1 MIGFLATVIQNECQG
16 LPARN
21 LEFQPSSAGCKRYSP
36 PALNLP
42 HEPVIDDCYM
52 PELPLSN
59 PRKRQRTE
67 PCALQLN
74 GTSQPQLKRQKL
86 NHPTTGSQPPSAFWD
101 NLSKTW
107 LTRGALRELN
117 RRNNQPAS
125 NQPRSQH
132 RRARRPV
139 TRNFLAELKKDR
151 RVTQSASEFLGHC
164 ESETLKDIKRFARNG
179 GPDLSDLKGV
189 SIMRYLPTSIETDAL
204 QLPAPVDPLNHIM
217 SSSQSNSR
225 SRKRSLASTLI
236 TGSTTSPTNTKTT
249 ESSGPYSRNFQQ
261 KLIDNGIYP
270 ERYKYPDGRVLPKPD
285 NLKEINEILLQ
296 PRPSLSP
303 SRFSNENFE
312 EFQEADAHI
321 SKENKATKTVIPAI
335 EGKITDNKCVEG
347 DVLFT
352 NLTPPTN
359 DMLTAA
365 KPDLYYGARPEQL
378 DRRVRDD
385 LSGYIIPSTQDDL
398 PIAPNFFLAAK
409 GPNGTDAVAR
419 RQACYDGAL
428 GARGMHSL
436 QLYGENEPV
445 YDNNA
450 YTITS
455 IYSAGQLKL
464 YTSHPTQPTNP
475 EDRSEY
481 CMTQLKGYS
490 MTSDPETFRQGATAY
505 RNARDWAEDQR
516 DEAITRAN
524 KRANDSEGRPE
535 YCMNQLRSFA
545 MTDTVDTFRQGAT
558 AYRNARDWA
567 KDQRD
572 EAITRANK
580 RANDSQVGRLAVD
593 ESFGRVSN
601 FTEASLDEAY
611 TIETLS
617 QESLT
622 SLNKGSNATA
632 DLPES
637 ETSMDELALNYK
649 HPTKRL
655 RKDSK

>member
-1 MIGFLATVIQNECQG
+1 MNAKTCQ
-16 LPARN
+16 ARN

-42 HEPVIDDCYM
+42 REPVIDDCYM

-59 PRKRQRTE
+59 LRKRQRTE

-151 RVTQSASEFLGHC
+151 RVTQSASDFLGHC

-296 PRPSLSP
+296 SRPSLSP

-321 SKENKATKTVIPAI
+321 SKENKATKTVIPVI

-352 NLTPPTN
+352 NLTPLTN

-378 DRRVRDD
+378 DRRVRDE
-385 LSGYIIPSTQDDL
+385 LSGHIIPSTQDNL
-398 PIAPNFFLAAK
+398 PIAPNFFLEAK
-409 GPNGTDAVAR
+409 GPDGSLAVAG

-436 QLYGENEPV
+436 MSYGQDDPA

-455 IYSAGQLKL
+455 IYHGGTLKM

-475 EDRSEY
+475 GGRSEY

-490 MTSDPETFRQGATAY
+490 MTSDPETFRKGATAY
-505 RNARDWAEDQR
+505 RNASDWTKEQR
-516 DEAITRAN
+516 DKAI
-524 KRANDSEGRPE
+524 KRANE
-535 YCMNQLRSFA
+535 
-545 MTDTVDTFRQGAT
+545 
-558 AYRNARDWA
+558 
-567 KDQRD
+567 
-572 EAITRANK
+572 

-611 TIETLS
+611 MIEALS

-655 RKDSK
+655 KKDSK